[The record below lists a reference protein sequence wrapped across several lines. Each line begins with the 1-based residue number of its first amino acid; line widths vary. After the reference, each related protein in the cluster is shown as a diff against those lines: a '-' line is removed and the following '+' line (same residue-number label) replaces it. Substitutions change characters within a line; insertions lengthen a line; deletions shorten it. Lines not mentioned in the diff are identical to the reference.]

1 MYRSSFEIIIVPE
14 KGTCT
19 VLFYVRREKYMVC
32 YRKNIRM
39 IITMTGY
46 DKILVDLE
54 DRRKI
59 FLECAEKTKIKLK
72 KDFNPIRRHQ
82 RKIFIK
88 ECKDHADI
96 VGLCIDVI
104 KLNME
109 REES

>member
-1 MYRSSFEIIIVPE
+1 
-14 KGTCT
+14 
-19 VLFYVRREKYMVC
+19 
-32 YRKNIRM
+32 
-39 IITMTGY
+39 MTGC